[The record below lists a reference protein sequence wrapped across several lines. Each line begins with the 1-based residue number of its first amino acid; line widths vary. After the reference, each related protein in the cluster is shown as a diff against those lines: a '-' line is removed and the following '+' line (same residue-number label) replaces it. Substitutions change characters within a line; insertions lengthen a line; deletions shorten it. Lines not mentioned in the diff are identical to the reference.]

1 MLKCKL
7 KEGGGKAVQSAVT
20 GGAVTA
26 EWRVASRRQ
35 DYTSTNSASKRS
47 NIVSCDTFDLFEAV
61 PNMKVSCSDGSAS
74 PHTSVTSNWTA
85 LPPNLHFDTS
95 SCTFPIRPPARQG
108 KHTHFS
114 GTPGISRPPG
124 NLPPRRI

>member
-1 MLKCKL
+1 MYPIGIWQGHSPTGYIIFYKKCVEMQIK
-7 KEGGGKAVQSAVT
+7 GGGKAVQSAVT

-35 DYTSTNSASKRS
+35 DYTSTNSTSKRS

-95 SCTFPIRPPARQG
+95 S
-108 KHTHFS
+108 
-114 GTPGISRPPG
+114 
-124 NLPPRRI
+124 